1 MNNIVLCGFMGCGKS
16 TVGKNLARKS
26 GKKYVDMDFYIE
38 QKSGMRVS
46 EIFEKYGEQS
56 FRDMEH
62 EACAELNAQKN
73 LVIASG
79 GGALT
84 FERNVEIFKQN
95 DIIVLLDVGLETIKY
110 RLRNDKKRPLLQRP
124 DRDEAMEKLYNERL
138 PLYKNAADITVKGEA
153 TPLKTAFA
161 VMDAVRLFSKTQR
174 FA

>member
-46 EIFEKYGEQS
+46 EIFEKYGEQA

-62 EACAELNAQKN
+62 EACVELSKQKN

-84 FERNVEIFKQN
+84 FDRNVEAFKGV

-124 DRDEAMEKLYNERL
+124 DKDEAMEKLFNERL
-138 PLYKNAADITVKGEA
+138 PLYQKAADVTVKGES
-153 TPLKTAFA
+153 TPLSTAYA
-161 VMDAVRLFSKTQR
+161 VMDAVRLFGK
-174 FA
+174 A